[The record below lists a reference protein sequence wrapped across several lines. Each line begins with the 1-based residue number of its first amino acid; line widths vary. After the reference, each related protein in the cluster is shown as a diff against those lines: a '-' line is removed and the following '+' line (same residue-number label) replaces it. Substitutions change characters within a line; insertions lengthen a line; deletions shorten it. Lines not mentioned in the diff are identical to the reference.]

1 MSEERVKRKLSAIL
15 SADVVG
21 YSRMM
26 QGGSA
31 PLLRTLNAL
40 YRDEITPTIHAS
52 NGRVV
57 KLLGDGALVEFQ
69 SAGNALAAAIAL
81 RYPNGMHSWAVTML
95 CAVAALVGTTRAQV
109 AGVERA
115 VERAEAMG
123 VRTGVAVCD
132 EDANILYRH
141 RAGEAFAPASNMK
154 LLTAAGV
161 LSGLGRD
168 HEFVTEFEVMQGA
181 LSVRASG
188 DPNWIAGSGSDPER
202 VFGALGAALLHR
214 GVRAVRDVKLAP
226 GVFTGPARPET
237 WPKDQLYAYYCA
249 PTGPF
254 VLQQGTFVVGI
265 ERRGGPTARVELVAP
280 PAGYP
285 IRGSIREVASR
296 KGATYGAIDEGDAVK
311 VRGKFYRKS
320 PRVEIK
326 TSVNDPSRWYQ
337 DTLRHQLSR
346 AGVAVTSAAPAADLG
361 VVFRHRSP
369 LLPALRRMLEDSSN
383 FDAEQCL
390 RALGAATEQDGSLA
404 GGRKALRA
412 ALIELVGRVP
422 EGVELVDG
430 SSWSDP
436 SPRVVVTQ
444 ARPFEAEL
452 YMVEKS
458 SGEIGKGAASVMP
471 RPART
476 HQPVKPGA

>member
-1 MSEERVKRKLSAIL
+1 
-15 SADVVG
+15 
-21 YSRMM
+21 
-26 QGGSA
+26 
-31 PLLRTLNAL
+31 
-40 YRDEITPTIHAS
+40 
-52 NGRVV
+52 
-57 KLLGDGALVEFQ
+57 
-69 SAGNALAAAIAL
+69 
-81 RYPNGMHSWAVTML
+81 ML

-181 LSVRASG
+181 LFVRASG

-430 SSWSDP
+430 SGLSKQNRLTPGLLVVAMFELQRRGLWSDLAACLP
-436 SPRVVVTQ
+436 VAGRTGTLRKRFVGTDLEERVRAKTGWIRGASALSGVVESADGSPRWFSILMNYERGRSGVNK
-444 ARPFEAEL
+444 EL
-452 YMVEKS
+452 KQLQEDIVS
-458 SGEIGKGAASVMP
+458 AVASMP
-471 RPART
+471 RSR
-476 HQPVKPGA
+476 

>member
-1 MSEERVKRKLSAIL
+1 
-15 SADVVG
+15 
-21 YSRMM
+21 
-26 QGGSA
+26 
-31 PLLRTLNAL
+31 
-40 YRDEITPTIHAS
+40 
-52 NGRVV
+52 
-57 KLLGDGALVEFQ
+57 
-69 SAGNALAAAIAL
+69 
-81 RYPNGMHSWAVTML
+81 MHSWAVTML

-181 LSVRASG
+181 LFVRASG

-430 SSWSDP
+430 SGLSKQNRLTAGLLVVAMFELQRRGLWSDLAACLP
-436 SPRVVVTQ
+436 VAGRTGTLRKRFVGTDLEERVRAKTGWIRGASALSGVVESADGSPRWFSILMNYERGRSGVNK
-444 ARPFEAEL
+444 EL
-452 YMVEKS
+452 KQLQEDIVS
-458 SGEIGKGAASVMP
+458 AVASMP
-471 RPART
+471 RSR
-476 HQPVKPGA
+476 

>member
-1 MSEERVKRKLSAIL
+1 M
-15 SADVVG
+15 
-21 YSRMM
+21 
-26 QGGSA
+26 
-31 PLLRTLNAL
+31 
-40 YRDEITPTIHAS
+40 
-52 NGRVV
+52 
-57 KLLGDGALVEFQ
+57 
-69 SAGNALAAAIAL
+69 

-95 CAVAALVGTTRAQV
+95 CAAVALVGTTRAQV

-115 VERAEAMG
+115 VARAEAMG

-154 LLTAAGV
+154 LMTAAGV

-181 LSVRASG
+181 LSARASG
-188 DPNWIAGSGSDPER
+188 DPNWIAGTDSDPER

-214 GVRAVRDVKLAP
+214 GVRAVRDVRLAP

-254 VLQQGTFVVGI
+254 VLEQGTFVVGI

-280 PAGYP
+280 QAGYP

-296 KGATYGAIDEGDAVK
+296 KGATYGAIDEGDGVK

-326 TSVNDPSRWYQ
+326 TSVNDPSRWYE

-404 GGRKALRA
+404 GGQKALRA

-430 SSWSDP
+430 SGLSKQNRLTPGLLVVAMFELQRRGLWSDLAACLP
-436 SPRVVVTQ
+436 VAGRTGTLRKRFVGTDLEERVRAKTGWIRGASALSGVVESADGSPRWFSILMNYERGRSGVNK
-444 ARPFEAEL
+444 EL
-452 YMVEKS
+452 KKLQEDIVS
-458 SGEIGKGAASVMP
+458 AVAAMP
-471 RPART
+471 RSR
-476 HQPVKPGA
+476 

>member
-1 MSEERVKRKLSAIL
+1 M
-15 SADVVG
+15 
-21 YSRMM
+21 
-26 QGGSA
+26 
-31 PLLRTLNAL
+31 
-40 YRDEITPTIHAS
+40 
-52 NGRVV
+52 
-57 KLLGDGALVEFQ
+57 
-69 SAGNALAAAIAL
+69 
-81 RYPNGMHSWAVTML
+81 RYPNAMHSWAVTML

-181 LSVRASG
+181 LFVRASG

-430 SSWSDP
+430 SGLSKQNRLTPGLLVVAMFELQRRGLWSDLAACLP
-436 SPRVVVTQ
+436 VAGRTGTLRKRFVGTDLEERVRAKTGWIRGASALSGVVESADGSPRWFSILMNYERGRSGVNK
-444 ARPFEAEL
+444 EL
-452 YMVEKS
+452 KQLQEDIVS
-458 SGEIGKGAASVMP
+458 AVASMP
-471 RPART
+471 RSR
-476 HQPVKPGA
+476 